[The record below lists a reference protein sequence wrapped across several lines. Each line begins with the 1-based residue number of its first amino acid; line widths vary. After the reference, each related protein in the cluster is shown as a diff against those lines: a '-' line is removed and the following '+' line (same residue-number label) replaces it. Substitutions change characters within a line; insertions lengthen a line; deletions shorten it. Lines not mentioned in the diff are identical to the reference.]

1 MSDLEQELTG
11 ALTTVA
17 EDAPGAGGL
26 ADGARRR
33 HRVRRQ
39 RRLAAGAAV
48 AALVV
53 GVGAVL
59 AGVAGG
65 NDRASDPVDEPGP
78 KGWQTV
84 EVDGGAALVSLPPDW
99 TAYECASGD
108 ADPATVYGPPGGDTC
123 ADGSGAVFLPA
134 GIRGESDTGELISG
148 DGGWLGHVVVGD
160 WEVRVFLEDQALV
173 RRILST
179 ARVAGE
185 PVVDGST
192 WVGFDHGGMT
202 FEVPAWWGV
211 GEDGG
216 HDDYSV
222 CFTPSDFDGREAFS
236 TGDAYVLTDE
246 PGPGDVVRVTAPTQA
261 VAELVLATV
270 RLGKEARAS
279 EDCAPEDFTTG
290 LLPGESSPGAGTPVE
305 GNAPTGDA
313 PDEDFPT
320 MGGPG
325 WETTLAEYEGITAVI
340 PTYWKDNDCNDS
352 PQWTPYQ
359 DCTRSGEGLRLY
371 GASYPVD
378 LGKDAGVLW
387 SEDIEGRIYWTG
399 YVLRGDVAVFITHSD
414 EKTTR
419 VLLDQV
425 R

>member
-17 EDAPGAGGL
+17 DDAPGAVGL
-26 ADGARRR
+26 ADAARRR

-59 AGVAGG
+59 AGVVGG

-78 KGWQTV
+78 TGWQTV

-134 GIRGESDTGELISG
+134 GIRGEFDDGELISG
-148 DGGWLGHVVVGD
+148 DGGWLGHVLAGD
-160 WEVRVFLEDQALV
+160 WEVRVFLEDRALV
-173 RRILST
+173 RQILAT

-185 PVVDGST
+185 PVIDGST

-290 LLPGESSPGAGTPVE
+290 LLPGESTAGAGTPVE
-305 GNAPTGDA
+305 GGERPLDLPTSDWKPGDPSLKA
-313 PDEDFPT
+313 GIHGTLVLDADRCVVLAYGSDPSQRDHVVWPAGFTAALDGTGSLVLRGPDGEVV
-320 MGGPG
+320 
-325 WETTLAEYEGITAVI
+325 AREGDRI
-340 PTYWKDNDCNDS
+340 
-352 PQWTPYQ
+352 
-359 DCTRSGEGLRLY
+359 
-371 GASYPVD
+371 
-378 LGKDAGVLW
+378 DAGGGYGDGRAGTHRCLPAG
-387 SEDIEGRIYWTG
+387 SEDIASIMSEVT
-399 YVLRGDVAVFITHSD
+399 VDP
-414 EKTTR
+414 
-419 VLLDQV
+419 
-425 R
+425 